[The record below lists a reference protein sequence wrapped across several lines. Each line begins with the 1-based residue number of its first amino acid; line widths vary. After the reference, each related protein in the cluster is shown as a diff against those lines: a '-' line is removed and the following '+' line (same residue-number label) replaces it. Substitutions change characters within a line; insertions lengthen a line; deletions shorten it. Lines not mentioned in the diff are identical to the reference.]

1 MAAVDPHHAA
11 LHSAAQALCGAFHGS
26 ELRRLTAEQQ
36 QAIDNLALLAGMT
49 HLRWWPTN
57 PAGGDINLSV
67 CPVCNKPRTTA
78 ICTGEAP

>member
-49 HLRWWPTN
+49 HLPWWPLNRTT
-57 PAGGDINLSV
+57 PAPDLSR
-67 CPVCNKPRTTA
+67 CPVCGCPTNSADCQRSHP
-78 ICTGEAP
+78 